1 MSFNLVIDSLNGSGD
16 DGNLTFGIDW
26 SFLADGEEYDMTFS
40 YRSTTP
46 VTNSDIEVAGT
57 YDGGELYLSMPD
69 LPDNNYEVVKD
80 DNSNY
85 GRASSSNIVG
95 ILQPFVYDNGDA
107 ATTDGSV
114 FIFSTP
120 HNFNPPVRVRKP
132 LNNRFRIQLYAKVAA
147 QNMDTATSRILMDTE
162 AQDYVLILNFK
173 KCSCGK

>member
-1 MSFNLVIDSLNGSGD
+1 
-16 DGNLTFGIDW
+16 
-26 SFLADGEEYDMTFS
+26 MTFS
-40 YRSTTP
+40 YRSTSP
-46 VTNSDIEVAGT
+46 VTNSDIEVE
-57 YDGGELYLSMPD
+57 DGGELYLSMPD
-69 LPDNNYEVVKD
+69 LPNNNYEVVKD

-147 QNMDTATSRILMDTE
+147 QNMDTATSRILMDTD